1 MVARFSVG
9 STAVDMDMSGSH
21 GELVSM
27 PAKPAL
33 IEQLPRSTMTQGGAV
48 LLVVFPFPF
57 RGIVIIGTFSELRFL
72 QSDREQRLECICL
85 NDAAE
90 WLNLL

>member
-48 LLVVFPFPF
+48 LLVVFPF
-57 RGIVIIGTFSELRFL
+57 RGIVLLLGRFP
-72 QSDREQRLECICL
+72 S
-85 NDAAE
+85 
-90 WLNLL
+90 